1 MAFLTPK
8 KSMSFFLKQN
18 VTYMQLSF
26 SMVLAPLLPIAIM
39 EHAMQHFKNRKIF
52 ILSFIFSMSLG
63 LSACNDSKDDATGTK
78 PSTVKLNCA
87 P

>member
-1 MAFLTPK
+1 MFLSHK

-18 VTYMQLSF
+18 VTCMQLSF
-26 SMVLAPLLPIAIM
+26 PMVLAPLLSIAIM
-39 EHAMQHFKNRKIF
+39 EHAMQHFKNRKFF

-63 LSACNDSKDDATGTK
+63 LTACNDSNDDTSSSK
-78 PSTVKLNCA
+78 PSPAKLNCA